1 MAGSPGW
8 GKNRQFRPRLG
19 EGWVAKGRQ
28 TWSGSE
34 PASLCRGARVKD
46 FDAGS
51 RVESEGV
58 IFKASLIKATGKGVW
73 GE

>member
-1 MAGSPGW
+1 M
-8 GKNRQFRPRLG
+8 
-19 EGWVAKGRQ
+19 AKGRQ